1 MLRRTYIP
9 ALLLAALAALAG
21 FAGRASAQSATTAP
35 HVIVVKLVE
44 TQGSKPYAFQP
55 STINAEP
62 GDTLRFVD
70 GSNMMHNVHFT
81 STPKGAH
88 LGSAAAGPYLT
99 ATGQSYTIVVD
110 SRFTDGKY
118 ELVCDPHQTL
128 GMTATL
134 VVSGA
139 AKQTAAR

>member
-1 MLRRTYIP
+1 MLRRSFVTAFIV
-9 ALLLAALAALAG
+9 AAGTGLAAH
-21 FAGRASAQSATTAP
+21 ASAQSAPTPP
-35 HVIVVKLVE
+35 HVIVIKLAE
-44 TQGSKPYAFQP
+44 TGGSKPYIFEP

-81 STPKGAH
+81 ATPRGAH
-88 LGSAAAGPYLT
+88 LGAAAMGPYLT
-99 ATGQSYTIVVD
+99 GTGQVYNVVID
-110 SRFTDGKY
+110 SRFVDGKY

-128 GMTATL
+128 GMQATL
-134 VVSGA
+134 IVSGS